1 MKNFRFTIAIMTLA
15 ALCCITS
22 CEKQNTEDDGKD
34 DDNEVTVDPEYP
46 YDENTWTVNGIEN
59 AFLSTALTMVGDNLA
74 IAASPEEG
82 LTDVTSIMESDGF
95 FYAAVSPVLLNKE
108 FNPKNETS
116 AFTIISSLNE
126 AALEAVAPDKT
137 DEIQDGKCL
146 MTFEGDVLTLN
157 AKLILADGT
166 EVGLHITAEAREDEE
181 IVINE
186 NIIGRGDE
194 IKPLRAGF
202 YKEQEGTTYLFFT
215 PANISY
221 FSELD
226 IATWY
231 LYLAM
236 PTDLIRTK
244 SGSEVLLG
252 MVDNTNADNNFEI
265 SRDAGSET
273 MQTFYIAASG
283 DGKYTADISFIID
296 GITYCI
302 QFDGTCI
309 SADIEKPV
317 EVFETSFTFN
327 GETMDIESAV
337 LIKADQTW
345 TLELSVSNGK
355 KAEVTMPVKFWAFE
369 AIGFSYDAENIR
381 VAYDGNVYNKAN
393 GSSGTINLKLNEESS
408 LVEIKFTNYS
418 DLEFY
423 YNGSYS
429 TR

>member
-1 MKNFRFTIAIMTLA
+1 MTLA
-15 ALCCITS
+15 ALCCMAS
-22 CEKQNTEDDGKD
+22 CEKQKPDDAEQ
-34 DDNEVTVDPEYP
+34 DNDYL
-46 YDENTWTVNGIEN
+46 NSWTVNGIEN
-59 AFLSTALTMVGDNLA
+59 DFFSTALTMVGDNLA

-82 LTDVTSIMESDGF
+82 LTDVTSIMESDEF

-126 AALEAVAPDKT
+126 AVLEAVAPDKT
-137 DEIQDGKCL
+137 DEIRDGKCL
-146 MTFEGDVLTLN
+146 MTFEDNVLTLK
-157 AKLILADGT
+157 AKLILTDGT
-166 EVGLHITAEAREDEE
+166 EVGLHITAEAQEDEE
-181 IVINE
+181 VVINE

-202 YKEQEGTTYLFFT
+202 YKELEGTTYLFFT

-236 PTDLIRTK
+236 PADLIRTK
-244 SGSEVLLG
+244 SGSEVLFG

-265 SRDAGSET
+265 STDTGSET
-273 MQTFYIAASG
+273 VETFYIATYG
-283 DGKYTADISFIID
+283 NGEYIADISFIID

-327 GETMDIESAV
+327 GETMDIESAA
-337 LIKADQTW
+337 LIKGDQTW

-355 KAEVTMPVKFWAFE
+355 KAEVTMPVKFWAYE
-369 AIGFSYDAENIR
+369 AVGFSYDAENIR
-381 VAYDGNVYNKAN
+381 ISYDGNVYNKAS
-393 GSSGTINLKLNEESS
+393 GSSGTINLKLNEELSQI
-408 LVEIKFTNYS
+408 EIKFTNYNN
-418 DLEFY
+418 LEFY

>member
-1 MKNFRFTIAIMTLA
+1 MKKFRFTIAIMTLA
-15 ALCCITS
+15 ALCCMVS
-22 CEKQNTEDDGKD
+22 CEKQKTEDEGKD
-34 DDNEVTVDPEYP
+34 DDEEIYS
-46 YDENTWTVNGIEN
+46 ENTWAVNGIEN
-59 AFLSTALTMVGDNLA
+59 DLFSTALTMVDDNLA
-74 IAASPEEG
+74 IAASTEEG
-82 LTDVTSIMESDGF
+82 LTDVTSIMESEEF

-108 FNPKNETS
+108 FNPKNEAS
-116 AFTIISSLNE
+116 DFTLISTLTD
-126 AALEAVAPDKT
+126 AVLDTVAPDNT

-146 MTFEGDVLTLN
+146 MTFEDNVLTLK
-157 AKLILADGT
+157 AKLILTDGT

-244 SGSEVLLG
+244 GGSEVLLG

-273 MQTFYIAASG
+273 IKTLYIANSG

-327 GETMDIESAV
+327 GETMDIESAA
-337 LIKADQTW
+337 LIKGEQTW

-355 KAEVTMPVKFWAFE
+355 KAEVTMPVKFWAYE
-369 AIGFSYDAENIR
+369 AVGFSYDPENIL
-381 VAYDGNVYNKAN
+381 VSYDGNVYNKAS
-393 GSSGTINLKLNEESS
+393 GSSGTINLKLNEELSQI
-408 LVEIKFTNYS
+408 EIKFTNYNN
-418 DLEFY
+418 LEFY

>member
-1 MKNFRFTIAIMTLA
+1 MKKFRFTIAIMTLA
-15 ALCCITS
+15 ALCCMVS
-22 CEKQNTEDDGKD
+22 CEKQKTEDDGKD
-34 DDNEVTVDPEYP
+34 DDEEIYS
-46 YDENTWTVNGIEN
+46 ENTWAVNGIEN
-59 AFLSTALTMVGDNLA
+59 DLFSTALTMVGDNLA
-74 IAASPEEG
+74 IAASTEEG
-82 LTDVTSIMESDGF
+82 LTDVTSIMESEEF

-108 FNPKNETS
+108 FNPKNEAS
-116 AFTIISSLNE
+116 AFTLISTLTD
-126 AALEAVAPDKT
+126 AVLDTVAPDNT

-146 MTFEGDVLTLN
+146 MTFEDNVLTLK
-157 AKLILADGT
+157 AKLILTDGT
-166 EVGLHITAEAREDEE
+166 KVGLHITAEAREDEE

-252 MVDNTNADNNFEI
+252 MVDNTNDDNNFEI

-273 MQTFYIAASG
+273 IKTLYIANSG
-283 DGKYTADISFIID
+283 DGKYTADISFIIA

-327 GETMDIESAV
+327 GETMDIESAA
-337 LIKADQTW
+337 LIKGDQTW

-355 KAEVTMPVKFWAFE
+355 KAEVTMPVKFWAYE
-369 AIGFSYDAENIR
+369 AVGFSYDAENIR
-381 VAYDGNVYNKAN
+381 ISYDGNVYNKAS
-393 GSSGTINLKLNEESS
+393 GSSGTINLKLNEELSQI
-408 LVEIKFTNYS
+408 EIKFTNYNN
-418 DLEFY
+418 LEFY

>member
-1 MKNFRFTIAIMTLA
+1 MKTFRFFIAAMTLA
-15 ALCCITS
+15 ALCCMAS
-22 CEKQNTEDDGKD
+22 CEKQKTEDDEKD
-34 DDNEVTVDPEYP
+34 DDDLNS
-46 YDENTWTVNGIEN
+46 WTVNGIEN
-59 AFLSTALTMVGDNLA
+59 DFFSTALTMVGDNLA

-82 LTDVTSIMESDGF
+82 LTDVTSIMESDEF

-126 AALEAVAPDKT
+126 AVLEAVAPDKT
-137 DEIQDGKCL
+137 DEIRDGKCL
-146 MTFEGDVLTLN
+146 MTFEDNVLTLK
-157 AKLILADGT
+157 AKLILTDGT
-166 EVGLHITAEAREDEE
+166 EVGLHITAEAQEDEE
-181 IVINE
+181 VVINE

-202 YKEQEGTTYLFFT
+202 YKELEGTTYLFFT

-236 PTDLIRTK
+236 PADMIRTK
-244 SGSEVLLG
+244 SGSEVLFG

-265 SRDAGSET
+265 STDTGSET
-273 MQTFYIAASG
+273 VETFYIATSG
-283 DGKYTADISFIID
+283 NGEYTADISFIID
-296 GITYCI
+296 RITYCI

-327 GETMDIESAV
+327 GETMDIESAA
-337 LIKADQTW
+337 LIKGDQTW
-345 TLELSVSNGK
+345 TLELSVSNDK
-355 KAEVTMPVKFWAFE
+355 KAEVTMPVKFWAYE
-369 AIGFSYDAENIR
+369 AVGFSHDPENIL
-381 VAYDGNVYNKAN
+381 VSYDGNVYNKASGN
-393 GSSGTINLKLNEESS
+393 SGTINLKLNEELSQI
-408 LVEIKFTNYS
+408 EIKFTNYNN
-418 DLEFY
+418 LEFY

>member
-1 MKNFRFTIAIMTLA
+1 MKTFRLFIAATTLA
-15 ALCCITS
+15 ALCCMAS
-22 CEKQNTEDDGKD
+22 CEKQKPDDAEQD
-34 DDNEVTVDPEYP
+34 DDYQNS
-46 YDENTWTVNGIEN
+46 WTVNGIEN
-59 AFLSTALTMVGDNLA
+59 DFLSTALTMVGDNLA

-82 LTDVTSIMESDGF
+82 LTDVTSIMESDEF

-126 AALEAVAPDKT
+126 ALLEAVAPDKT
-137 DEIQDGKCL
+137 DEIRDGKCL
-146 MTFEGDVLTLN
+146 MTFEDNVLTLK
-157 AKLILADGT
+157 AKLILTDGT
-166 EVGLHITAEAREDEE
+166 EVGLHITAEAQEDEE
-181 IVINE
+181 VVINE

-202 YKEQEGTTYLFFT
+202 YKELEGTTYLFFT

-236 PTDLIRTK
+236 PADMIRTK
-244 SGSEVLLG
+244 SGSEVLFG

-265 SRDAGSET
+265 STDTGSET
-273 MQTFYIAASG
+273 VETFYIATSG
-283 DGKYTADISFIID
+283 NGEYTADISFIID

-327 GETMDIESAV
+327 GETMDIESAA
-337 LIKADQTW
+337 LIKGDQTW
-345 TLELSVSNGK
+345 TLELSISNGK
-355 KAEVTMPVKFWAFE
+355 KAEVTMPVKFWAYE
-369 AIGFSYDAENIR
+369 AVGFSYDAENIR
-381 VAYDGNVYNKAN
+381 VSYDGNVYNKAS
-393 GSSGTINLKLNEESS
+393 GSSGTINLKLNEELSQI
-408 LVEIKFTNYS
+408 EIKFTNYNN
-418 DLEFY
+418 LEFY

>member
-1 MKNFRFTIAIMTLA
+1 MKNFRFIIAAMTLA
-15 ALCCITS
+15 ALCCMVS
-22 CEKQNTEDDGKD
+22 CEKQKTEDDGKD
-34 DDNEVTVDPEYP
+34 DDEEIYS
-46 YDENTWTVNGIEN
+46 ENTWAVNGIEN
-59 AFLSTALTMVGDNLA
+59 DLFSTALTMVGDNLA
-74 IAASPEEG
+74 IAASTEEG
-82 LTDVTSIMESDGF
+82 LTDVTSIMESEEF

-108 FNPKNETS
+108 FNPKNEAS
-116 AFTIISSLNE
+116 AFTLISTLTD
-126 AALEAVAPDKT
+126 AVLDTVAPDKT
-137 DEIQDGKCL
+137 DEIHDGKCL
-146 MTFEGDVLTLN
+146 MTFEDNVLTLK
-157 AKLILADGT
+157 AKLILVDGT

-231 LYLAM
+231 LYLAI

-273 MQTFYIAASG
+273 IKTLYIANSG

-327 GETMDIESAV
+327 GETMDIESAA
-337 LIKADQTW
+337 LIKGDQTW

-355 KAEVTMPVKFWAFE
+355 KAEVTMPVKFWAYE
-369 AIGFSYDAENIR
+369 AVGFSYDAENIR
-381 VAYDGNVYNKAN
+381 VSYDGNVYNKAS
-393 GSSGTINLKLNEESS
+393 GSSGTINLKLNEELSQI
-408 LVEIKFTNYS
+408 EIKFTNYNN
-418 DLEFY
+418 LEFY

>member
-1 MKNFRFTIAIMTLA
+1 MKKFRFIIAIMTLA
-15 ALCCITS
+15 ALCCMVS
-22 CEKQNTEDDGKD
+22 CEKQKTEDDGKD
-34 DDNEVTVDPEYP
+34 DDEEIYS
-46 YDENTWTVNGIEN
+46 ENTWAVNGIQN
-59 AFLSTALTMVGDNLA
+59 DLFSTALTMVGDNLA
-74 IAASPEEG
+74 IAASTEEG
-82 LTDVTSIMESDGF
+82 LMDVTSIMESEEF
-95 FYAAVSPVLLNKE
+95 FYAAVSPVLVNKE
-108 FNPKNETS
+108 FNPKNEAS
-116 AFTIISSLNE
+116 AFTLISTLTD
-126 AALEAVAPDKT
+126 AVLDTVAPDKT

-146 MTFEGDVLTLN
+146 MTFEDNVLTLK
-157 AKLILADGT
+157 ATLILADGT

-273 MQTFYIAASG
+273 IKTLYIANSG

-302 QFDGTCI
+302 KFDGTCI

-327 GETMDIESAV
+327 GETMDIESAA
-337 LIKADQTW
+337 LIKGDQTW

-355 KAEVTMPVKFWAFE
+355 KAEVTMPVKFWAYE
-369 AIGFSYDAENIR
+369 AVGFSYDAENIR
-381 VAYDGNVYNKAN
+381 VSYDGNVYNKAS
-393 GSSGTINLKLNEESS
+393 GSSGTINLKLNEELSQI
-408 LVEIKFTNYS
+408 EIKFTNYNN
-418 DLEFY
+418 LEFY

>member
-1 MKNFRFTIAIMTLA
+1 MKNFRFTIAIMTFA
-15 ALCCITS
+15 ALCCMVS
-22 CEKQNTEDDGKD
+22 CEKQKPEDDMKD
-34 DDNEVTVDPEYP
+34 DDKEIYS
-46 YDENTWTVNGIEN
+46 ENTWIADGIEN
-59 AFLSTALTMVGDNLA
+59 DLVSTALTMIGDNLA
-74 IAASPEEG
+74 IAASTEEG
-82 LTDVTSIMESDGF
+82 LTDVTSIMESEEF
-95 FYAAVSPVLLNKE
+95 FYAAVSPVLMNKE

-116 AFTIISSLNE
+116 AFTIISTLND
-126 AALEAVAPDKT
+126 AVLDTVAPDKT

-146 MTFEGDVLTLN
+146 MTFEDNVLTLN

-244 SGSEVLLG
+244 SGSEVLFG

-265 SRDAGSET
+265 STDAGSDT
-273 MQTFYIAASG
+273 VKTFYIATSG

-337 LIKADQTW
+337 LIKGDQTW

-355 KAEVTMPVKFWAFE
+355 KAEVTMPVKFWAYE
-369 AIGFSYDAENIR
+369 AVGFSYDAENIR
-381 VAYDGNVYNKAN
+381 ISYDGNVYNKAN
-393 GSSGTINLKLNEESS
+393 GSSGTINLKLNEELSQI
-408 LVEIKFTNYS
+408 EIKFTNYNN
-418 DLEFY
+418 LEFY